1 MLLRTLQLT
10 GRSVGVTEQLALAA
24 WMEEGAFVRHLRQA
38 RLAYKER
45 RDLLLACLEQTAP
58 GRYTISG
65 QQAGFHCVLWL
76 APDSDERAFC
86 ARAAQDG
93 LALQP
98 LGDFCNSAKLAP
110 AVLLGYTALS
120 LAQVRHA
127 AQKLGRLL
135 LPPGNDAAPP
145 AE

>member
-1 MLLRTLQLT
+1 MSIVQLT

-45 RDLLLACLEQTAP
+45 RDLLLACLEQVAP

-76 APDSDERAFC
+76 PQR
-86 ARAAQDG
+86 DG
-93 LALQP
+93 KSQ
-98 LGDFCNSAKLAP
+98 
-110 AVLLGYTALS
+110 LLLS
-120 LAQVRHA
+120 LERPQA
-127 AQKLGRLL
+127 LL
-135 LPPGNDAAPP
+135 DALRAT
-145 AE
+145 AD

>member
-1 MLLRTLQLT
+1 M
-10 GRSVGVTEQLALAA
+10 
-24 WMEEGAFVRHLRQA
+24 A

-65 QQAGFHCVLWL
+65 QQAGLHCVLWL
-76 APDSDERAFC
+76 PPDTDERAFC

-98 LGDFCNSAKLAP
+98 LGDFCHSAKLAP

-127 AQKLGRLL
+127 AQKLGNLLL
-135 LPPGNDAAPP
+135 LPAPG